1 MSLMPSHHMP
11 PSNPV
16 IHHARRES
24 STLLMPYAETHSLF
38 NIRENKRS
46 MEPAGRWRAWD
57 WPEAVAMLEAAGNL
71 FGAREP

>member
-11 PSNPV
+11 PLNPV

-46 MEPAGRWRAWD
+46 KPDPLLIRSR
-57 WPEAVAMLEAAGNL
+57 
-71 FGAREP
+71 RS